1 MTFEGQVDRKLVVRY
16 ECSSMPHVGKESL
29 DREEYLLTRKLA
41 VVEDLQ
47 DMVCDLSEKL

>member
-29 DREEYLLTRKLA
+29 DREEYLLTGKLA

-47 DMVCDLSEKL
+47 VMIHGLFEKL